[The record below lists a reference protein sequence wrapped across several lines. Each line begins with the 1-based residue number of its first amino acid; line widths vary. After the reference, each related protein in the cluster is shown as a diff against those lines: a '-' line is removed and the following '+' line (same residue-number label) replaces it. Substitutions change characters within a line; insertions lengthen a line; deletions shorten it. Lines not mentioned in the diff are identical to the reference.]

1 MKKLLLT
8 LMIFALC
15 GTQNLISEENKETDD
30 SYWYRNDVEHN
41 GMLLT
46 LYYAKTTNQF
56 LNNCAY
62 TMKNELGL
70 TDYNIFDA
78 KKIYNN
84 FISEEGMKKN
94 YPKTYKYLMN
104 NKNDS
109 KDDAFNHKGYE
120 YLWYGVPIDEYNYM
134 IFVKRTINDTEYIS
148 ICCRL
153 YASCTYTFSLLTM
166 FEQNL

>member
-1 MKKLLLT
+1 MKKLLLM
-8 LMIFALC
+8 LMIFTLC
-15 GTQNLISEENKETDD
+15 GTQNLISEENKEDD
-30 SYWYRNDVEHN
+30 STYWYKNDVEHN

-94 YPKTYKYLMN
+94 YPKAYKNMTKNSENKNKEVLNYDGYKYM
-104 NKNDS
+104 
-109 KDDAFNHKGYE
+109 
-120 YLWYGVPIDEYNYM
+120 WYGIAMNEYTYM
-134 IFVKRTINDTEYIS
+134 IFVYTKVGETEYTS
-148 ICCRL
+148 M
-153 YASCTYTFSLLTM
+153 YSCGMYTYTLLAM
-166 FEQNL
+166 LEQTL